1 MLKEALLEER
11 VRRGFNKET
20 ERPRVEALVESVV
33 LDCDSLEDLVKFLN
47 NTQGQKTVRGESVVN
62 ND

>member
-1 MLKEALLEER
+1 MLEER
-11 VRRGFNKET
+11 VRRGFHRET
-20 ERPRVEALVESVV
+20 ERPKVDALVESVV
-33 LDCDSLEDLVKFLN
+33 LDGDSFEDLIKFLN